1 MIVLLLN
8 FIGLCFSIFII
19 VIVILTWTNT
29 NKLVHNETFL
39 GGESIIPPGQCSS
52 FTSHSACEGT
62 YPKVCQWTAWWH
74 GGVCGPASPPPSD
87 A

>member
-29 NKLVHNETFL
+29 NKLVHNETFIA
-39 GGESIIPPGQCSS
+39 GESDPYGCFSYKNLKDCQPPG
-52 FTSHSACEGT
+52 AAPE
-62 YPKVCQWTAWWH
+62 CQWKQSPIV
-74 GGVCGPASPPPSD
+74 GGPGVCVPVSQ
-87 A
+87 